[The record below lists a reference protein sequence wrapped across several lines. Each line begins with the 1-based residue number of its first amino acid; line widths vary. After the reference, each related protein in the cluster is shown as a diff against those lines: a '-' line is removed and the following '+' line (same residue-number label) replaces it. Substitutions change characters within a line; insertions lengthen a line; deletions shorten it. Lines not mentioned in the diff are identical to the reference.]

1 MVKYNSRGKLA
12 VRLYCDIEVISNV
25 TVPKPDMKSTLRFLG
40 TYRIRNVAGSKL
52 GRLLCKIPVFALLL
66 EINTPSNHRLRA
78 RFFHKENS

>member
-12 VRLYCDIEVISNV
+12 LRLYCDIEVISNV

-52 GRLLCKIPVFALLL
+52 GRLLCKIPVFALPVQSGL
-66 EINTPSNHRLRA
+66 ESA
-78 RFFHKENS
+78 FFS